1 MFDEDRMYLELR
13 AKENKD
19 LEEYISKL
27 EIRCCSLSEENAR
40 LKNIIKHLQKEIKDG
55 KREN

>member
-1 MFDEDRMYLELR
+1 MFDEHRMYLELR

-19 LEEYISKL
+19 LREYISKL